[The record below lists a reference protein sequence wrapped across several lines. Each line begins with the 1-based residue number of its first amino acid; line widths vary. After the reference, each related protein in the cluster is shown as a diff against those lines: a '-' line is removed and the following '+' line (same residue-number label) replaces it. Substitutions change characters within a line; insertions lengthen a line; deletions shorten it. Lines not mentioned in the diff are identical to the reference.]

1 MLWKESVET
10 LQLCTKVQVIE
21 HFLFV
26 RGRERERPCT
36 YTGIENHED
45 HHIVT
50 CMSGAT
56 FQNPGQAATNAEDF

>member
-26 RGRERERPCT
+26 RES
-36 YTGIENHED
+36 D
-45 HHIVT
+45 HVPKQEYKTTKITTLQH
-50 CMSGAT
+50 A
-56 FQNPGQAATNAEDF
+56 